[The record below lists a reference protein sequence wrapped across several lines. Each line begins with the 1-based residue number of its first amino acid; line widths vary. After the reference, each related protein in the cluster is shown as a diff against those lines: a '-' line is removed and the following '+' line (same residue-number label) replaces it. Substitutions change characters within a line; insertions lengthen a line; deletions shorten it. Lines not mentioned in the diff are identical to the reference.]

1 MIKITYK
8 DPCKISCVFIAKN
21 SQKNRIFMQAKYL
34 LNKDLTAINFT
45 RSQATLIMKQEQIEQ
60 KEIYNYNFSSAKK
73 ALIVL
78 TSPITAPFILFSKF
92 MFKIKNIK
100 IEIEYEDQPY
110 V

>member
-1 MIKITYK
+1 
-8 DPCKISCVFIAKN
+8 
-21 SQKNRIFMQAKYL
+21 
-34 LNKDLTAINFT
+34 
-45 RSQATLIMKQEQIEQ
+45 MKQEQIDQ

-100 IEIEYEDQPY
+100 IEIEYED
-110 V
+110 